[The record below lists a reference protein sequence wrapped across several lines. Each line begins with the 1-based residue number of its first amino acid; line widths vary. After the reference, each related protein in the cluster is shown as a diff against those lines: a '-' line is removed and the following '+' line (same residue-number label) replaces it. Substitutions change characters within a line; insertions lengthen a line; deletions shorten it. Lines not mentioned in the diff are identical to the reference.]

1 MKTLSHILVKGSL
14 TIMPVSLTLYFF
26 YWLGRT
32 AESLLSGTLNFWLP
46 QGVYKPGMGLIAG
59 FLLLF
64 VVGLLVNAFV
74 VQRALAFGEAL
85 LLRIPVIKTVYAAF
99 RDITGLMGTTDDAE
113 LQRAV
118 LVRLGPGRMLGFV
131 TRENAALPGVES
143 SKDLVAVYMAIISSV
158 HGIPTWMP
166 MSFSSGKSQAIPSS
180 RIGRPTLRMGASL
193 EYTID
198 WPTCI

>member
-46 QGVYKPGMGLIAG
+46 RGVYQPGMGLIAG
-59 FLLLF
+59 FLILF

-74 VQRALAFGEAL
+74 VQRVLAFGESL

-99 RDITGLMGTTDDAE
+99 RDITGLMGTTDDTE

-131 TRENAALPGVES
+131 TRENAALPGVEL
-143 SKDLVAVYMAIISSV
+143 SKDLVAVYM
-158 HGIPTWMP
+158 P
-166 MSFSSGKSQAIPSS
+166 MA
-180 RIGRPTLRMGASL
+180 
-193 EYTID
+193 YTIGGYTIYVTRD
-198 WPTCI
+198 FIEPTDLSVEAAMRIAMTGGLRNK

>member
-143 SKDLVAVYMAIISSV
+143 SKDLVAVYM
-158 HGIPTWMP
+158 P
-166 MSFSSGKSQAIPSS
+166 MA
-180 RIGRPTLRMGASL
+180 
-193 EYTID
+193 YTIGGYTIYVTRD
-198 WPTCI
+198 FIESTDLSIEAAMRIAMTGGLRNK

>member
-32 AESLLSGTLNFWLP
+32 AESVLSGTLNFWLP

-143 SKDLVAVYMAIISSV
+143 SKDLVAVYM
-158 HGIPTWMP
+158 P
-166 MSFSSGKSQAIPSS
+166 MA
-180 RIGRPTLRMGASL
+180 
-193 EYTID
+193 YTIGGYTIYVTRD
-198 WPTCI
+198 FIESTDLSIEAAMRIAMTGGLRNK